1 MMKSVK
7 FKLMAVVI
15 IVIVLSMSVLE
26 ALTLSQF
33 KASTENAVH
42 ERLTELTGL
51 VREAVDS
58 ELSTVTL
65 LADSISQFDDVNSL
79 AAGEIDLKSN
89 INRLLKSQVAATQG
103 GVETIVI
110 TNQSGKALVSNTTTA
125 PNLSIADRG
134 YFKDAMSSRET
145 TISEILTSKTSG
157 EHVVAIC
164 KPLVSGSSLHG
175 AAVLTVRLSDLVS
188 HAKEIQVFEGGYGYM
203 FDKNGQ
209 VIAHP
214 DTSMEL
220 SFNLKEYNTPAIDK
234 MIQDIHAGASG
245 EAFYSVDGTEKY
257 VRYEPVGEWGLAI
270 TANYDDYMAT
280 HHSVQRQIVII
291 MLVAILLSITI
302 IYIFTT
308 RNIIKPLKYLKTE
321 MAYAGDGD
329 FSRTVS
335 FKAQDEIGEIGRAF
349 IAMSDKLKH
358 LLQEVNTNSSEVT
371 SSSQELSAT
380 VEEINAQVQNVNT
393 ATQEI
398 AAGMEE
404 TSAAIEQVSSSSNE
418 IMDFAVSLMEDAQRG
433 TNSAQEIAY
442 RATAMK
448 DNAVKSKK
456 EASAIYQK
464 RQDGIQQSLE
474 RAKVVE
480 EIIVMSDTIQKI
492 SEQTNLLALNAAI
505 EAARA
510 GEHGKGFA
518 VVAEEVRKL
527 AVESNSTVDKI
538 NDLVQDVNE
547 AFKDVADNSKGLLEF
562 IDSKVISDYDTLVET
577 GEQYLADSEFVSNA
591 MHQFDKKASEINTSI
606 SQVNASIESVASAIE
621 EATASSLEIT
631 NNIDE
636 VSGAIESVAEVSI
649 KQAELAE
656 HLNEN
661 VNRFKV

>member
-15 IVIVLSMSVLE
+15 IVIILSMSVLE

-33 KASTENAVH
+33 KASTEKAVH
-42 ERLTELTGL
+42 ERLIELTSL

-103 GVETIVI
+103 GVETILI
-110 TNQSGKALVSNTTTA
+110 ANQSGKAIVSNATTA
-125 PNLSIADRG
+125 PNLSIADRA
-134 YFKDAMSSRET
+134 YFQDAMSSRET

-157 EHVVAIC
+157 EPVVAIC

-203 FDKNGQ
+203 FDKTGQ
-209 VIAHP
+209 IIAHP
-214 DTSMEL
+214 DASMEL
-220 SFNLKEYNTPAIDK
+220 TSNLKDYNTPAIDK
-234 MIQDIHAGASG
+234 MIEDIGSGNSG
-245 EAFYSVDGTEKY
+245 EAFYTVDGVDKF
-257 VRYEPVGEWGLAI
+257 VRYEAVGEWGIAI

-280 HHSVQRQIVII
+280 HHAVQRQIFII
-291 MLVAILLSITI
+291 MLAAILLSITI

-308 RNIIKPLKYLKTE
+308 RSIINPLKYLKTE

-329 FSRTVS
+329 FSRAVS
-335 FKAQDEIGEIGRAF
+335 FEAQDEIGEIGRAF

-358 LLQEVNTNSSEVT
+358 LLQEVNTNSGEVT

-418 IMDFAVSLMEDAQRG
+418 IMDFAVSLMEDAQTG
-433 TNSAQEIAY
+433 TSNAQEIAH

-448 DNAVKSKK
+448 DNAVRSKK
-456 EASAIYQK
+456 EARDIYQR

-562 IDSKVISDYDTLVET
+562 IDSKVISDYDILVET
-577 GEQYLADSEFVSNA
+577 GQQYLADSEFVSSA

-631 NNIDE
+631 NNVDE
-636 VSGAIESVAEVSI
+636 VSEAIESVAEVSI

>member
-1 MMKSVK
+1 M
-7 FKLMAVVI
+7 
-15 IVIVLSMSVLE
+15 
-26 ALTLSQF
+26 
-33 KASTENAVH
+33 
-42 ERLTELTGL
+42 
-51 VREAVDS
+51 D
-58 ELSTVTL
+58 
-65 LADSISQFDDVNSL
+65 
-79 AAGEIDLKSN
+79 
-89 INRLLKSQVAATQG
+89 
-103 GVETIVI
+103 
-110 TNQSGKALVSNTTTA
+110 
-125 PNLSIADRG
+125 
-134 YFKDAMSSRET
+134 
-145 TISEILTSKTSG
+145 
-157 EHVVAIC
+157 
-164 KPLVSGSSLHG
+164 
-175 AAVLTVRLSDLVS
+175 
-188 HAKEIQVFEGGYGYM
+188 
-203 FDKNGQ
+203 
-209 VIAHP
+209 
-214 DTSMEL
+214 
-220 SFNLKEYNTPAIDK
+220 YNTPAIDK
-234 MIQDIHAGASG
+234 MIEDIGHGNSG
-245 EAFYSVDGTEKY
+245 EAFYTVDGVDKF

-280 HHSVQRQIVII
+280 HHAVQGQIFII
-291 MLVAILLSITI
+291 MLAAILLSIAI

-308 RNIIKPLKYLKTE
+308 RTIIKPLKYLKNE
-321 MAYAGDGD
+321 MAYAGNGD

-358 LLQEVNTNSSEVT
+358 LLQEVNTNCGEVT

-418 IMDFAVSLMEDAQRG
+418 IMDFAVSLMEDAKAG
-433 TNSAQEIAY
+433 TNNAQEIAQ

-448 DNAVKSKK
+448 DNAVRSKK
-456 EASAIYQK
+456 EARDIYQR

-547 AFKDVADNSKGLLEF
+547 AFRDVADNSKGLLDF
-562 IDSKVISDYDTLVET
+562 IDSKVISDYDILVET
-577 GEQYLADSEFVSNA
+577 GEQYLADSEFVSSA

-631 NNIDE
+631 NNVDE
-636 VSGAIESVAEVSI
+636 VSGAIESVADVSI

-661 VNRFKV
+661 VNQFKV